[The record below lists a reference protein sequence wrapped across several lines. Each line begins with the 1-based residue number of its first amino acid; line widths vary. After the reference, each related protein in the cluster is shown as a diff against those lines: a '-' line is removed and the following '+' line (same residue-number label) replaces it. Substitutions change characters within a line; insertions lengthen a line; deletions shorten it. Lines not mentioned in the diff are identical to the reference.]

1 MKTTSTFE
9 ISREDLI
16 KERFKAIK
24 ITSSHANIDKD
35 VITSFVELLKTVL

>member
-1 MKTTSTFE
+1 MKVTSTFE

-24 ITSSHANIDKD
+24 IKSSPSNIDKD
-35 VITSFVELLKTVL
+35 VITSFVELLKIVL